1 VAWLHSVQRVVPM
14 TVLASDYLAAAE
26 VMVVA
31 AEVQTSD
38 TAGCSWPTMLTW
50 VDSTAAA
57 DTDAAVLDCD
67 VPNLFVVAIERLL
80 RVVDHYK
87 MIEAAAV
94 AVAAVLESEQSHL

>member
-1 VAWLHSVQRVVPM
+1 M
-14 TVLASDYLAAAE
+14 TVFASEYLAAAE
-26 VMVVA
+26 VVVVA
-31 AEVQTSD
+31 AAQKSD

-87 MIEAAAV
+87 TAVAAAV
-94 AVAAVLESEQSHL
+94 AYAVVLESEQSHL